1 MFEFIRSHQR
11 WMQILLALLIVPSF
25 VLVGVSSYDKSN
37 TGTEVAVVDGQKITQ
52 QEWEEAQRQ
61 QMERYRGMMGAQFD
75 AKMFENPQVKQGVL
89 ENLVAER
96 SLAAEVARNHMTV
109 GDAALQSSI
118 MQYTQFRKADGGFD
132 KERYVAALSAQGM
145 SPAAYE
151 ARLRRELTL
160 EQLNSA
166 VASSAFAPRSIAARL
181 SEISDQEREAQELMF
196 PAATY
201 AAQVKVSDEMVK
213 AFYDKNAALFQ
224 IPEQVKAEYV
234 VLDAAAVERQISVP
248 DSEVEAYYN
257 ANKDK
262 FGQPERRTASHILI
276 SVKKDA
282 SAADKAA
289 AKAKADAILAELRKA
304 PASFAAVAKAKSQ
317 DPGSAEAGGDLGVV
331 EKGAFV
337 KSVEDAIYAL
347 KQGEIS
353 NVVES
358 EYGYHI
364 LTVPS
369 ITPAKLKTLDE
380 AKAQIAA
387 ELKKGKASKK
397 YSEMAEVFT
406 NTVYEQSDS
415 LQPAADKL
423 KLTVQKA
430 SDIGRTPGQG
440 ADDAL
445 GSPTFLAALFSDDSI
460 KNKRNTEAVE
470 IGSNKLAAGRVVEY
484 FPARKLPLEAVKDRV
499 REALVARQAAELA
512 RKDADAK
519 LAAWRGGAEP
529 QGLEAPITISRAQA
543 QSLPQPLIDAVMK
556 APAERLP
563 SWTRVDFAE
572 EGVAL
577 VRVDKLLPRDPA
589 SGDLKQLQRQYG
601 QIWAAAEA
609 EAYYGA
615 RRERYKVQVTGQA
628 TEEPVA
634 SDAGASAASR

>member
-37 TGTEVAVVDGQKITQ
+37 TGAEVAVVDGQKITQ

-96 SLAAEVARNHMTV
+96 SLAAEVARTHMTV

-289 AKAKADAILAELRKA
+289 AKAKADAILADLRKA

-358 EYGYHI
+358 EFGYHI

-415 LQPAADKL
+415 LKPVADKL
-423 KLTVQKA
+423 GLKVESVAGVARNPSPQLGPSPVNNAKFLKA
-430 SDIGRTPGQG
+430 LFG
-440 ADDAL
+440 DDAL
-445 GSPTFLAALFSDDSI
+445 

-470 IGSNKLAAGRVVEY
+470 VAPSTLVAGRVLEYKPAAKRPLAEVE
-484 FPARKLPLEAVKDRV
+484 PLIRQRVTQEEA
-499 REALVARQAAELA
+499 
-512 RKDADAK
+512 AK
-519 LAAWRGGAEP
+519 LARAAGEKKLAEVKAA
-529 QGLEAPITISRAQA
+529 GDAAGFGEAKVVTRTKEPPFNQAAAIAVLKADVSKLPAYVGVDVPGTGYAIYRIGKVAQAEKPDLARRAQEQQQITNA
-543 QSLPQPLIDAVMK
+543 IGQ
-556 APAERLP
+556 
-563 SWTRVDFAE
+563 E
-572 EGVAL
+572 EMYSYVEA
-577 VRVDKLLPRDPA
+577 
-589 SGDLKQLQRQYG
+589 LKQK
-601 QIWAAAEA
+601 AKA
-609 EAYYGA
+609 
-615 RRERYKVQVTGQA
+615 KVLVKNG
-628 TEEPVA
+628 TEVKVEPVA
-634 SDAGASAASR
+634 K

>member
-37 TGTEVAVVDGQKITQ
+37 TGAEVAVVDGQKITQ

-75 AKMFENPQVKQGVL
+75 AKMFENAQVKQGVL

-109 GDAALQSSI
+109 GDAALQGSI
-118 MQYTQFRKADGGFD
+118 MQYEQFRKPDGSFD
-132 KERYVAALSAQGM
+132 KERYIAALSAQGM
-145 SPAAYE
+145 SPAAFE
-151 ARLRRELTL
+151 ARLRRDLTL
-160 EQLNSA
+160 QQLNSA
-166 VASSAFAPRSIAARL
+166 VASSAFAPRTIATRL
-181 SEISDQEREAQELMF
+181 SEINDQEREAQELMF

-213 AFYDKNAALFQ
+213 AFYDKNAVLFQ

-248 DSEVEAYYN
+248 DSEVEAFYN

-262 FGQPERRTASHILI
+262 FGQPEQRTASHILI

-289 AKAKADAILAELRKA
+289 AKAKADAILAEVRKA

-358 EYGYHI
+358 EFGYHI

-415 LQPAADKL
+415 LKPVADKL
-423 KLTVQKA
+423 GLKVESVAGVARNPSPQLGPSPVNNAKFLKA
-430 SDIGRTPGQG
+430 LFG
-440 ADDAL
+440 DDAL
-445 GSPTFLAALFSDDSI
+445 
-460 KNKRNTEAVE
+460 KNKRNTEAVDVAP
-470 IGSNKLAAGRVVEY
+470 STLVAGRGVEY
-484 FPARKLPLEAVKDRV
+484 KPAAKRPLAEVEPLIRQRVTQEEA
-499 REALVARQAAELA
+499 
-512 RKDADAK
+512 AK
-519 LAAWRGGAEP
+519 LARAAGEKKLAE
-529 QGLEAPITISRAQA
+529 
-543 QSLPQPLIDAVMK
+543 VK
-556 APAERLP
+556 
-563 SWTRVDFAE
+563 
-572 EGVAL
+572 
-577 VRVDKLLPRDPA
+577 A
-589 SGDLKQLQRQYG
+589 SGDAAGFGEAKLVTRTKEPPFNQSAAIAVLKADVSKLPAYVGVDVPGSGYAIYRIGKVAQAEKPDLARRAQEQQQITSAIGQEEMYSYVEALKQK
-601 QIWAAAEA
+601 AKA
-609 EAYYGA
+609 
-615 RRERYKVQVTGQA
+615 KVLAKNG
-628 TEEPVA
+628 TEVKVEPVA
-634 SDAGASAASR
+634 K

>member
-37 TGTEVAVVDGQKITQ
+37 TGAEVAVVDGQKITQ

-96 SLAAEVARNHMTV
+96 ALAAEVARNHMTV

-118 MQYTQFRKADGGFD
+118 MQYAQFRKADGGFD

-248 DSEVEAYYN
+248 DSEVEAFYN

-262 FGQPERRTASHILI
+262 FGQPEQRTASHILI

-289 AKAKADAILAELRKA
+289 AKAKAEAILAEVRKA

-358 EYGYHI
+358 EFGYHI

-415 LQPAADKL
+415 LKPVADKL
-423 KLTVQKA
+423 GLKVESVAGLARNPAPQLGASPVNNAKFLKA
-430 SDIGRTPGQG
+430 LFG
-440 ADDAL
+440 DDAL
-445 GSPTFLAALFSDDSI
+445 

-470 IGSNKLAAGRVVEY
+470 VAPSTLVAGRVLEYKPAAKRPLAEVE
-484 FPARKLPLEAVKDRV
+484 PLIRQRVMQEEA
-499 REALVARQAAELA
+499 
-512 RKDADAK
+512 AK
-519 LAAWRGGAEP
+519 LARAAGEKKLAE
-529 QGLEAPITISRAQA
+529 
-543 QSLPQPLIDAVMK
+543 VK
-556 APAERLP
+556 
-563 SWTRVDFAE
+563 
-572 EGVAL
+572 
-577 VRVDKLLPRDPA
+577 A
-589 SGDLKQLQRQYG
+589 SGDAAGFGEAKVVTRTKEPPFNQAAAIAVLKADVSKLPAYVGVDVPGTGYAIYRIGKVAQAEKPDLARRAQEQQQITSAIGQEEMYSYVEALKQKAKAKVLVKNG
-601 QIWAAAEA
+601 AEV
-609 EAYYGA
+609 
-615 RRERYKVQVTGQA
+615 KV
-628 TEEPVA
+628 EPVA
-634 SDAGASAASR
+634 K